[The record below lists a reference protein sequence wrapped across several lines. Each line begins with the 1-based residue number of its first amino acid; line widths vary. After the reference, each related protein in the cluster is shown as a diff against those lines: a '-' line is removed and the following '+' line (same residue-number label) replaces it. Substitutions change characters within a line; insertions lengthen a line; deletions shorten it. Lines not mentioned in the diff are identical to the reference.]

1 MDSRKAKKKV
11 TKFQVFEKE
20 KNQQP
25 RGALA
30 LPLQGR
36 RAPIVEPHTPFLF
49 TQVLKRLMPKIP
61 KHLEILKTSSR
72 LAIKRL
78 LSRSA
83 KV

>member
-1 MDSRKAKKKV
+1 MGFKESQV
-11 TKFQVFEKE
+11 EGYEIPPVFEKG
-20 KNQQP
+20 KASAVP
-25 RGALA
+25 RRTAA
-30 LPLQGR
+30 SSP

-49 TQVLKRLMPKIP
+49 TQVLKRLMPKIS
-61 KHLEILKTSSR
+61 KHLEILKTSSQ